1 MPMCADICTNE
12 EKSARF
18 QQALDR
24 IVRLEERERHG
35 IGMQK
40 EKTLHAVLK
49 AYEDPDED
57 HHEIPIENYI
67 ADIYCEKTGSI
78 TEIQTANFGYL
89 RNKLDAFL
97 PLYHVTVV
105 YPIPAV
111 KWITWIDPE
120 TGELGK
126 RSRSP
131 TKGSFYSAFRE
142 LYRISS
148 YLDHPNLSIKLILL
162 DMEEYRLKDGWGRDG
177 KRGSHRYDRVP
188 TRLVDE
194 TVINEPRDYMQF
206 IPYDI
211 QEPFTAKELARSC
224 GQPGNSFSTEALILR
239 KMGVI
244 VQSGKKGRS
253 YLYRVAEDPE
263 PSL

>member
-1 MPMCADICTNE
+1 MCADICTNE

-18 QQALDR
+18 QRALDR

-131 TKGSFYSAFRE
+131 
-142 LYRISS
+142 
-148 YLDHPNLSIKLILL
+148 
-162 DMEEYRLKDGWGRDG
+162 
-177 KRGSHRYDRVP
+177 
-188 TRLVDE
+188 
-194 TVINEPRDYMQF
+194 
-206 IPYDI
+206 
-211 QEPFTAKELARSC
+211 
-224 GQPGNSFSTEALILR
+224 
-239 KMGVI
+239 
-244 VQSGKKGRS
+244 KKGKLLQCFPRA
-253 YLYRVAEDPE
+253 L
-263 PSL
+263 

>member
-1 MPMCADICTNE
+1 MPMCADTCTNKE
-12 EKSARF
+12 RDARF
-18 QQALDR
+18 QRALDL
-24 IVRLEERERHG
+24 IVSTQQRERHG

-67 ADIYCEKTGSI
+67 ADIYCEKTGTI
-78 TEIQTANFGYL
+78 TEIQTANLGYL
-89 RNKLDAFL
+89 REKLDAFL
-97 PLYHVTVV
+97 PLYRVTVV
-105 YPIPAV
+105 YPIPAG

-120 TGELGK
+120 TGELEK

-131 TKGSFYSAFRE
+131 KKGSFYSAFRE

-148 YLDHPNLSIKLILL
+148 YLDHPNLTVKLILL
-162 DMEEYRLKDGWGRDG
+162 DVEEYRLRDGWGRDG

-188 TRLVDE
+188 KKIVGEALIT
-194 TVINEPRDYMQF
+194 EPRDYMQF
-206 IPYDI
+206 VPYELE
-211 QEPFTAKELARSC
+211 EPFTAKDLARSC
-224 GQPGNSFSTEALILR
+224 GQARVNFSTVALILR

-244 VQSGKKGRS
+244 EQVGKKGNS
-253 YLYRVAEDPE
+253 YLYRVAQ
-263 PSL
+263 

>member
-1 MPMCADICTNE
+1 M
-12 EKSARF
+12 
-18 QQALDR
+18 
-24 IVRLEERERHG
+24 
-35 IGMQK
+35 
-40 EKTLHAVLK
+40 
-49 AYEDPDED
+49 
-57 HHEIPIENYI
+57 
-67 ADIYCEKTGSI
+67 
-78 TEIQTANFGYL
+78 
-89 RNKLDAFL
+89 
-97 PLYHVTVV
+97 TVV

-131 TKGSFYSAFRE
+131 KKGSFYSAFRE
-142 LYRISS
+142 LYKISS

-162 DMEEYRLKDGWGRDG
+162 DMEEYRLQDGWGRDG

-211 QEPFTAKELARSC
+211 REPFTARELAKSC
-224 GQPGNSFSTEALILR
+224 GHPRDSFSTEALILR

-253 YLYRVAEDPE
+253 YLYRVAEDPQ
-263 PSL
+263 PAL

>member
-1 MPMCADICTNE
+1 MPMCADICTSE

-18 QQALDR
+18 QRALDR

-49 AYEDPDED
+49 AYEDPGED
-57 HHEIPIENYI
+57 HHEIPIGNYI
-67 ADIYCEKTGSI
+67 ADIYCRETESI
-78 TEIQTANFGYL
+78 TEIQM
-89 RNKLDAFL
+89 
-97 PLYHVTVV
+97 TVV

-131 TKGSFYSAFRE
+131 KKGSFYSAFRE
-142 LYRISS
+142 LYKISS

-162 DMEEYRLKDGWGRDG
+162 DMEEYRLQDGWGRDG

-211 QEPFTAKELARSC
+211 REPFTARELAKSC
-224 GQPGNSFSTEALILR
+224 GHPRDSFSTEALILR

-253 YLYRVAEDPE
+253 YLYRVAEDPQ
-263 PSL
+263 PAL

>member
-1 MPMCADICTNE
+1 MLMCADTCTNKQRDE
-12 EKSARF
+12 RF
-18 QQALDR
+18 QKALDA
-24 IVRLEERERHG
+24 IVRPGDRERHG

-89 RNKLDAFL
+89 RDKLKAFL
-97 PLYHVTVV
+97 PGYHVTVV
-105 YPIPAV
+105 YPIPAS
-111 KWITWIDPE
+111 KYITWIDPL

-131 TKGSFYSAFRE
+131 KKGSYYSAFRE
-142 LYRISS
+142 LYKISS

-162 DMEEYRLKDGWGRDG
+162 DMEEYRLQDGWGRDG

-188 TRLVDE
+188 TRIVGE
-194 TVINEPRDYMQF
+194 TLLNEPRDYLQF

-211 QEPFTAKELARSC
+211 KEPFTARELARSC
-224 GQPGNSFSTEALILR
+224 GQPGSSFSTEALILR

-244 VQSGKKGRS
+244 EQTGKKGRS
-253 YLYRVAEDPE
+253 YLYRVAE
-263 PSL
+263 

>member
-1 MPMCADICTNE
+1 MCADICTNE
-12 EKSARF
+12 EKNARF
-18 QQALDR
+18 QRALDR

-57 HHEIPIENYI
+57 HHEIPIENFI

-131 TKGSFYSAFRE
+131 KKGNFYSAFRE

-194 TVINEPRDYMQF
+194 TVINEPRDYEKLRSARKQF
-206 IPYDI
+206 FHRGADP
-211 QEPFTAKELARSC
+211 AKNGRNRTVRQKRAFL
-224 GQPGNSFSTEALILR
+224 PI
-239 KMGVI
+239 
-244 VQSGKKGRS
+244 QSGGRS
-253 YLYRVAEDPE
+253 GTVSIIQNMRKQYVRYKI
-263 PSL
+263 

>member
-1 MPMCADICTNE
+1 MPMCADTCTNE
-12 EKSARF
+12 ERDARF
-18 QQALDR
+18 RRALDL
-24 IVRLEERERHG
+24 IVRTEERERHG

-57 HHEIPIENYI
+57 HHEIPIESFI
-67 ADIYCEKTGSI
+67 ADIYCEKTGTI

-89 RNKLDAFL
+89 REKLDAFL

-105 YPIPAV
+105 YPIPAS

-120 TGELGK
+120 TGELEK

-131 TKGSFYSAFRE
+131 KKGSFYSAFRE

-162 DMEEYRLKDGWGRDG
+162 DMEEYRLRDGWSRDG

-188 TRLVDE
+188 TRIVGE
-194 TVINEPRDYMQF
+194 TLITEPRDYMQF
-206 IPYDI
+206 IPYELK
-211 QEPFTAKELARSC
+211 EPFTARELAESC
-224 GQPGNSFSTEALILR
+224 GQKGNSFSTEALILR

-244 VQSGKKGRS
+244 EQIGKRGRS
-253 YLYRVAEDPE
+253 YLYRVAQ
-263 PSL
+263 

>member
-1 MPMCADICTNE
+1 MPMCADTWTNE
-12 EKSARF
+12 ERDARF
-18 QQALDR
+18 RRALDL
-24 IVRLEERERHG
+24 IVRTEERERHG

-57 HHEIPIENYI
+57 HHEIPIESFI
-67 ADIYCEKTGSI
+67 ADIYCEKTGTI

-89 RNKLDAFL
+89 REKLDAFL

-105 YPIPAV
+105 YPIPAS

-120 TGELGK
+120 TGELEK

-131 TKGSFYSAFRE
+131 KKGSFYSAFRE

-162 DMEEYRLKDGWGRDG
+162 DMEEYRLRDGWSRDG

-188 TRLVDE
+188 TRIVGE
-194 TVINEPRDYMQF
+194 TLITEPRDYMQF
-206 IPYDI
+206 IPYELE
-211 QEPFTAKELARSC
+211 EPFTAKELAESC
-224 GQPGNSFSTEALILR
+224 GQKGKSFSTEALILR

-244 VQSGKKGRS
+244 EQVGKRGRS
-253 YLYRVAEDPE
+253 YLYRVAQ
-263 PSL
+263 

>member
-1 MPMCADICTNE
+1 MPMCADTCTNE
-12 EKSARF
+12 ERDARF
-18 QQALDR
+18 QRALDL
-24 IVRLEERERHG
+24 IVRTEERERHG

-57 HHEIPIENYI
+57 HHEIPIESFI
-67 ADIYCEKTGSI
+67 ADIYCEKTGTI

-89 RNKLDAFL
+89 REKLNAFL

-105 YPIPAV
+105 YPIPAS

-120 TGELGK
+120 TGELEK

-131 TKGSFYSAFRE
+131 KKGSFYSAFRE

-162 DMEEYRLKDGWGRDG
+162 DMEEYRLRDGWSRDG

-188 TRLVDE
+188 TRIVGE
-194 TVINEPRDYMQF
+194 TLITEPRDYMQF
-206 IPYDI
+206 IPYELE
-211 QEPFTAKELARSC
+211 EPFTAKELAESC
-224 GQPGNSFSTEALILR
+224 GQKGNSFSTEALILR

-244 VQSGKKGRS
+244 EQVGKRGRS
-253 YLYRVAEDPE
+253 YLYRVAQ
-263 PSL
+263 

>member
-1 MPMCADICTNE
+1 MHMCADTCTNE
-12 EKSARF
+12 ERDARF
-18 QQALDR
+18 RRALDL
-24 IVRLEERERHG
+24 IVRTEERERHG

-57 HHEIPIENYI
+57 HHEIPIESFI
-67 ADIYCEKTGSI
+67 ADIYCEKTGTI

-89 RNKLDAFL
+89 REKLDAFL

-105 YPIPAV
+105 YPIPAS

-120 TGELGK
+120 TGELEK

-131 TKGSFYSAFRE
+131 KKGSFYSAFRE

-162 DMEEYRLKDGWGRDG
+162 DMEEYRLRDGWSRDG

-188 TRLVDE
+188 TRIVGE
-194 TVINEPRDYMQF
+194 TLITEPRDYMQF
-206 IPYDI
+206 IPYELE
-211 QEPFTAKELARSC
+211 EPFTAKELAESC
-224 GQPGNSFSTEALILR
+224 GQKGKSFSTEALILR

-244 VQSGKKGRS
+244 EQVGKRGRS
-253 YLYRVAEDPE
+253 YLYRVAQ
-263 PSL
+263 